1 MNFLVAN
8 ARAFFKTVTFIIAV
22 NAYFLT
28 AFPFYPYFKMNPMGA
43 RKIICGILGA
53 YARFACW
60 FMGIRVKRVGEN
72 EQEEQRRINNLIVSN
87 HLSYTDV
94 LVICAYYP
102 ACFVTSVE
110 IRDTPFLGHICKLGG
125 CVFVERRNKR
135 NLGTEIQEVTDALK
149 TGLDVVIFPEATSTN
164 GAEVIRFRR
173 PLFKAAIDSKISI
186 KPITINY
193 RYLDGKEVNLEN
205 RDIVFWYG
213 DMTFAD
219 HLWGFLKL
227 KKIEVDLCVGKDLQI
242 GEEADYGILAEE
254 SHKRVSS
261 LYRPVLV

>member
-1 MNFLVAN
+1 MNSLIAN
-8 ARAFFKTVTFIIAV
+8 ARAFLKMTTFILGIS
-22 NAYFLT
+22 AYFLT
-28 AFPFYPYFKMNPMGA
+28 AIPFYPYFKFRPMKA

-60 FMGIRVKRVGEN
+60 FMGIRVKKTGVPDYSDVN
-72 EQEEQRRINNLIVSN
+72 HLIVSN
-87 HLSYTDV
+87 HLSYTDI

-135 NLGTEIQEVTDALK
+135 NLSKEIQEVTDALK
-149 TGLDVVIFPEATSTN
+149 VGLDVVIFPEATSTN
-164 GAEVIRFRR
+164 GEEVIRFRR
-173 PLFKAAIDSKISI
+173 PLFRAAIDSKVPI

-193 RYLDGKEVNLEN
+193 RYLDGVEVSLKN
-205 RDIVFWYG
+205 RDSIFWYG

-219 HLWGFLKL
+219 HLWTFLKM
-227 KKIEVDLCVGKDLQI
+227 KRVDVDLVIGEKLKI
-242 GEEADYGILAEE
+242 GEEMDHGILAEK
-254 SHKRVSS
+254 SHELVSNN
-261 LYRPVLV
+261 YRGVLA